1 MATIATIATPATM
14 PPIVPPFKPWDEV
27 KAAEEDTGDDGADAV
42 LEDLELAEE
51 VNELICAMLVPKD
64 VMKRMDRWTDS
75 RDDRKCGGPLR

>member
-1 MATIATIATPATM
+1 M

-27 KAAEEDTGDDGADAV
+27 KAAAEIEVAEEDTGDDGTDAV